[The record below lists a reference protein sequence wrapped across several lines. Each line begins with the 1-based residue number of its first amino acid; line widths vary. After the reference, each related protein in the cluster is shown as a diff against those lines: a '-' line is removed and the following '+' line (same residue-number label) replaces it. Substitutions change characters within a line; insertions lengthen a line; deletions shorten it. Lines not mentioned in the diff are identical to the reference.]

1 MMLRTNGE
9 ALSFSQRS
17 GLLAKMSLLFQHSMS
32 LARFSTVAALLS
44 CALPSRAT
52 PTYSYGISENVP
64 CITGCGRFLA
74 LDGTID
80 VDALGTLSESNFVR
94 WDLLIQFPGGAPV
107 FLNESNSTF
116 RVFGSTQITANEID
130 LAVVAQ
136 GDSGI
141 FVFGS
146 RLGEWIFSGPPNN
159 GHTVVYGDDE
169 ALGFEPVNV
178 PATLT
183 LDRHYS
189 GPGPVPVPEP
199 ATGVLML
206 LSSVLIFP
214 ALKRIGRATARW
226 YLLTWPQC
234 CWNSWTKCRR

>member
-94 WDLLIQFPGGAPV
+94 WDLLIQFPGV
-107 FLNESNSTF
+107 KFLCSST
-116 RVFGSTQITANEID
+116 
-130 LAVVAQ
+130 
-136 GDSGI
+136 
-141 FVFGS
+141 
-146 RLGEWIFSGPPNN
+146 
-159 GHTVVYGDDE
+159 
-169 ALGFEPVNV
+169 
-178 PATLT
+178 
-183 LDRHYS
+183 
-189 GPGPVPVPEP
+189 
-199 ATGVLML
+199 
-206 LSSVLIFP
+206 
-214 ALKRIGRATARW
+214 RATVRFECLAQ
-226 YLLTWPQC
+226 PK
-234 CWNSWTKCRR
+234 SRRMRSI